1 MVSSSSETLAA
12 VSAQPPWRPQLDALP
27 RDVAATLLQF
37 LLGLDL
43 LRVSHVNRRLRD
55 LINSDDALWVARL
68 VAQYG
73 DGFRRDTFDW
83 SFKRR
88 VLSSQSLR
96 FRGRE
101 KTPGAVQNEKGSC
114 ANIRGLVLEWGE
126 IVAFDLWFSL
136 LPADDMTHQGG
147 VLLGVQSA
155 AFTDTHRPFYHQQF
169 IVVDGEQRD
178 LYCSVISDKQRV
190 ATALQTKRWYHLA
203 CMFDGRTQRVLL
215 DGQLVSQVD
224 GAIHHEAYS
233 LKCMQLGTGCVSAG
247 SPGRPTPSFTGW
259 YGFNGVVD
267 EFRTWG
273 MTLSNAAVQR
283 LARGKVI
290 EERPRYS
297 LRYSGMRSAM
307 GGAKQLHCSRPLE
320 RVCELYS

>member
-1 MVSSSSETLAA
+1 MVGSSSETLAA
-12 VSAQPPWRPQLDALP
+12 VSTQPPWRPQLDALP

-55 LINSDDALWVARL
+55 LISSDDALWVARL

-155 AFTDTHRPFYHQQF
+155 AFTDTHRP
-169 IVVDGEQRD
+169 
-178 LYCSVISDKQRV
+178 DKQRV

-273 MTLSNAAVQR
+273 ITLSNAAVQR

-307 GGAKQLHCSRPLE
+307 GGAKQVYCSRPLE
-320 RVCELYS
+320 RVCELHS